1 MVLNKGDT
9 IGIIALSGNCDKEK
23 VQSAKRYFESLGF
36 NIKLSKNIF
45 DQNRYLAGS
54 DEDKIEELHK
64 FFEDRD
70 IKLIL
75 CSRGGYGSI
84 RLINNINYEL
94 IKNNPKPFCGFSDVT
109 ALLVMIYKRTGLIT
123 YHSPMAC
130 SDFAGDIDEF
140 TKENFFKAL
149 NSENLV
155 FESEKVFNSGNSKG
169 ILWGGNLATLVSL
182 CGQDFIPNEDFIFF
196 GEDINEPVYKID
208 KMFRQLLNI
217 SEFKRYCKGIIIGD
231 FVGVDNE
238 LWLKEYFE
246 ELSSDIKI
254 PMIGINTI
262 THSKRKITLPVG
274 RKAEIQQNKLIVQK

>member
-1 MVLNKGDT
+1 MSLNKKDT

-23 VQSAKRYFESLGF
+23 VNRAKRYFESLGF
-36 NIKLSKNIF
+36 NVKLSKNIY
-45 DQNRYLAGS
+45 DSNRYLAGS
-54 DEDKIEELHK
+54 DKDKIEELHK
-64 FFEDRD
+64 FFEDKD

-75 CSRGGYGSI
+75 SPRGGYGSI
-84 RLINNINYEL
+84 RLINNINYKL
-94 IKNNPKPFCGFSDVT
+94 IKNNPKLFCGFSDVT
-109 ALLVMIYKRTGLIT
+109 ALLVMIYKKTGMIT

-130 SDFAGDIDEF
+130 SDFADDIDEF

-149 NSENLV
+149 NNENLV
-155 FESEKVFNSGNSKG
+155 FESERVFNSGNSKG

-196 GEDINEPVYKID
+196 TEDINEPVYKID
-208 KMFRQLLNI
+208 RMFQQLLNI
-217 SEFKRYCKGIIIGD
+217 FEFKRYCKGIIIGD
-231 FVGVDNE
+231 FIGVDNE
-238 LWLKEYFE
+238 VWLNEYLD

-274 RKAEIQQNKLIVQK
+274 CMAEIQQNKLVLQK